1 MMLPPPNPLERDA
14 DPLVLRRLARD
25 GHLSAHQL
33 DRALAR
39 LRAARGETWHAFAD
53 KVVLAVAVALV
64 VAGAVFFFA
73 ANWEGMSRLARV
85 GLALLAHVVAAAAA
99 VGLGTERTAGRA
111 AGAAAALLIGPVL
124 LVYGQTYQTGADAW
138 QLFAGWAALALPFAL
153 LVRGTALWM
162 VVLVLARAGAL
173 LWVNQVHGNAWLP
186 AMVAA
191 IVVVDAVAALAA
203 RKSAQL
209 ETGITLVGLVTLS
222 LPLIEATE
230 RFRGVI
236 YGSLVRGY
244 GSPDDVAAFVF
255 SPTGALVFVGTA
267 VLYASLLR
275 AVRARHLLH
284 TTLFGATV
292 AAQLAFF
299 VFGLLRGLGTAGTMS
314 VIGVL
319 LLIEGGLL
327 AALLTHVLQKRS
339 TTGGPHAAA

>member
-1 MMLPPPNPLERDA
+1 MMLPPNPLERDA

-33 DRALAR
+33 DQALAR

-111 AGAAAALLIGPVL
+111 AAAAAALLIGPVL

-162 VVLVLARAGAL
+162 VVLVLARVGAL
-173 LWVNQVHGNAWLP
+173 LWVNQVHGHMALP

-191 IVVVDAVAALAA
+191 IVVVDAFAALAA

-209 ETGITLVGLVTLS
+209 ETGITLVSLVTLS
-222 LPLIEATE
+222 IPLIDATE
-230 RFRGVI
+230 RLRRLAYEVLRGD
-236 YGSLVRGY
+236 LVADELH
-244 GSPDDVAAFVF
+244 SFFF
-255 SPTGALVFVGTA
+255 SPAGVLVVVGTV

-292 AAQLAFF
+292 AAQIAFF
-299 VFGLLRGLGTAGTMS
+299 SFGPLKGLGTSMQFALEGA
-314 VIGVL
+314 L
-319 LLIEGGLL
+319 LLVEGGLL
-327 AALLTHVLQKRS
+327 AALLTHVLRMKNA
-339 TTGGPHAAA
+339 TTGGDHAVA